1 MNFLLIFLGVIVL
14 YFLFRTFQAVGTL
27 RYIKEK
33 TEYFIRELETK
44 YINKTYDTF
53 YYIQRGSYFMQRQ
66 DFISAT
72 DDFAKALIMIDNGSK
87 IIDIETGIEISNI
100 KVIREGILANLSYCK
115 KPLPWSKNGPKDLS
129 NNAIVFVLIERL
141 GNKRQIF

>member
-1 MNFLLIFLGVIVL
+1 MTHFI
-14 YFLFRTFQAVGTL
+14 TF
-27 RYIKEK
+27 KEVHILCNYK
-33 TEYFIRELETK
+33 I
-44 YINKTYDTF
+44 
-53 YYIQRGSYFMQRQ
+53 
-66 DFISAT
+66 FISAT

-100 KVIREGILANLSYCK
+100 KDIREGILANLSYCK
-115 KPLPWSKNGPKDLS
+115 KPLPWSKNGPKNLS